1 MKKLA
6 LFLFAVAALTAVSC
20 SKEIPAEEPQA
31 PENPEVT
38 IPDDP
43 TDWSAYDADKFL
55 VSFTGSLEQ
64 TKADVD
70 FSTGIPSWAADDLVL
85 VYVAESG
92 ASGKYKFNASES
104 KFYPVDAE
112 DIVAPT
118 AGQTVYVY
126 YPWSESLVP
135 DGATAAMTLPS
146 EFNGSSPAPMA
157 GTVTVGD
164 ALSGLT
170 VPFKNL
176 GALLHVTLTGSDMV
190 TAVEFSNSNVAL
202 AGAASISWEGG
213 VPVLST
219 SGSTCSVKASIAN
232 PSAGDVELCFLL
244 PPSSSA
250 MSDMSLKVIFGKTV
264 GEVSYEPYEIH
275 SRTSALSY
283 ARNDLRHLTLPVGF
297 FSGGDGSEEH
307 PYQISTKEDFMAI
320 AGAVS
325 DNTVGGPL
333 GFVAENGT
341 FFGSAGAHYV
351 QTANIDFEE
360 AELTPIGNDAAVF
373 SGVYDGDS
381 KLLSNYKISAST
393 TDADKVGAFGL
404 VKSGEVKN
412 VHVKGA
418 AVTSWQ
424 RSGILVGWMEAE
436 SKVTD
441 CLVEDSSIRAN
452 KGAIGGVIGYI
463 ISGGTVSGCSIKNV
477 SVAPYSDPEGN
488 NFGGVI
494 GYLAKSSGAINI
506 SDCHTDAAS
515 TIQNRLTYGQIGG
528 IVGGNAITTYS
539 DCTISDCTN
548 AASLSTD
555 GTGVASGSNPG
566 EKIGGI
572 VGMMTNGHVI
582 NCSNTGTLTSARG
595 IAGGI
600 AGVVSGGAVVEACW
614 SNATITGIFNQLG
627 AIVGSL
633 THGGVILCHGK
644 GFISGAQ
651 YVGGVVGMAKCSG
664 QNKRVLVHQCLSQAA
679 VESSFGGT
687 GACCGGFIGALR
699 SIKYTSN
706 STDYAEYAMVTHCVG
721 WKTTQTGK
729 VTVNNTATDA
739 CARVGAFTGYLN
751 SEVGAANSS
760 NNRCFI
766 ENCYTSLQDADLTW
780 VSTVTPTKTGGF
792 IGELVRGRLGNC
804 FYRISN
810 NYQAATT
817 KSNEKWIS
825 PALAPITEDFASTL
839 LSEGHLGVRTTAM
852 DIKNGSGITYIGSAW
867 TTNGKNGETLAFP
880 LPSDLVN
887 LGPEFYQ

>member
-92 ASGKYKFNASES
+92 ASGKYKFHSDDS

-112 DIVAPT
+112 DIVAPS

-307 PYQISTKEDFMAI
+307 PYQISTREDFMAI

-325 DNTVGGPL
+325 DNTVGGSL

-351 QTANIDFEE
+351 QTADIDFEE

-614 SNATITGIFNQLG
+614 SNGTVTGVFNCLA
-627 AIVGSL
+627 AIVGNL
-633 THGGVILCHGK
+633 THGAVVLCHGK
-644 GFISGAQ
+644 GNISGAA
-651 YVGGVVGMAKCSG
+651 YVGGIVGLAKCSAKD
-664 QNKRVLVHQCLSQAA
+664 KRVLVHQCLSQANVTA
-679 VESSFGGT
+679 STGT
-687 GACCGGFIGALR
+687 
-699 SIKYTSN
+699 SSN
-706 STDYAEYAMVTHCVG
+706 SGGVIGGLRGFKVDDTTAEYAMVTHCVG
-721 WKTTQTGK
+721 WKASVK
-729 VTVNNTATDA
+729 NTNETA
-739 CARVGAFTGYLN
+739 CNRFGAFVGYVA
-751 SEVGAANSS
+751 SELSGASS
-760 NNRCFI
+760 TNNRTFI
-766 ENCYTSLQDADLTW
+766 ENCYTALEDADLTW
-780 VSTVTPTKTGGF
+780 ASGVTPTKTGGF

-804 FYRISN
+804 FYRISDN
-810 NYQAATT
+810 TQAATT

-825 PALAPITEDFASTL
+825 PALAPITENFASTL
-839 LSEGHLGVRTTAM
+839 LSEGHLGVRTTQI
-852 DIKNGSGITYIGSAW
+852 DVKNNSGIKFVGSEW
-867 TTNGKNGETLAFP
+867 TMTGKNGETLSLP
-880 LPSDLVN
+880 LPSDLVA

>member
-6 LFLFAVAALTAVSC
+6 LTLLAVAAMTAVSC
-20 SKEIPAEEPQA
+20 NKEIPADEPQA
-31 PENPEVT
+31 PEEPEINV
-38 IPDDP
+38 PEDP

-55 VSFTGSLEQ
+55 VSFSGVLEQ
-64 TKADVD
+64 TKADID
-70 FSTGIPSWAADDLVL
+70 FSTGTPSWAADDLVL

-92 ASGKYKFNASES
+92 ASGQYKYNEADS
-104 KFYPVDAE
+104 KFYPVGASDL
-112 DIVAPT
+112 VAPT

-126 YPWSESLVP
+126 YPWSETLVP
-135 DGATAAMTLPS
+135 DGNTAAMTLPA
-146 EFNGSSPAPMA
+146 EFDGKSLAPMA

-164 ALSGLT
+164 ALSDLS

-176 GALLHVTLTGSDMV
+176 GAILHLTLKGSDTV
-190 TAVEFSNSNVAL
+190 TAVELSNSNVAL

-213 VPVLST
+213 IPKLTT
-219 SGSTCSVKASIAN
+219 SGSTLAVKAVKTADLTADGIEYS
-232 PSAGDVELCFLL
+232 FLL
-244 PPSSSA
+244 PPSTAA
-250 MSDMSLKVIFGKTV
+250 MSDMSLKIIFGKTV
-264 GEVSYEPYEIH
+264 GEVRYEPYQTH
-275 SRTSALSY
+275 SRTSALTY
-283 ARNDLRHLTLPVGF
+283 ARNDLLHLTFDAGF
-297 FSGGDGSEEH
+297 FGGGDGSEEH
-307 PYQISTKEDFMAI
+307 PYEIATAADFQAI
-320 AGAVS
+320 AAAVS
-325 DNTVGGPL
+325 DATPDGPF
-333 GFVAENGT
+333 GVVAENGT
-341 FFGSAGAHYV
+341 FFGSAGAHYI
-351 QTANIDFEE
+351 QTADIDFDE
-360 AELTPIGNDAAVF
+360 AELTPIGNEAAVF
-373 SGVYDGDS
+373 SGIYDGDN
-381 KLLSNYKISAST
+381 KLLSNYKITAST
-393 TDADKVGAFGL
+393 TEADKIGTFGL

-412 VHVKGA
+412 VHVIGA

-441 CLVEDSSIRAN
+441 CIVENSSIRAN

-477 SVAPYSDPEGN
+477 SVAPYSDAEGN

-494 GYLAKSSGAINI
+494 GYLAKSSGAISI

-515 TIQNRLTYGQIGG
+515 TVQNDNPTGGQVGG
-528 IVGGNAITTYS
+528 IVGGNAITTFA
-539 DCTISDCTN
+539 DCTISGCTN
-548 AASLSTD
+548 AASITTIAK
-555 GTGVASGSNPG
+555 GSGNPA

-572 VGMMTNGHVI
+572 VGTMANGHII
-582 NCSNTGTLTSARG
+582 NCSNTGTITSARG

-600 AGVVSGGAVVEACW
+600 AGIVSGGGVVEACW
-614 SNATITGIFNQLG
+614 SDATITGTFNQLG

-644 GFISGAQ
+644 GFISGYQ
-651 YVGGVVGMAKCSG
+651 YVGGVVGMAKCSA

-687 GACCGGFIGALR
+687 GACSGGFMGALR

-721 WKTTQTGK
+721 WKTTTTGK

-751 SEVGAANSS
+751 SEVGAANDT

-766 ENCYTSLQDADLTW
+766 ENCYTSLQDADLKW
-780 VSTVTPTKTGGF
+780 VSSVTPTKTGGF
-792 IGELVRGRLGNC
+792 IGELSRGRLGNC

-810 NYQAATT
+810 NYQSATT
-817 KSNEKWIS
+817 KSKERWIS
-825 PALAPITEDFASTL
+825 PALAPITDDFSTTL
-839 LSEGHLGVRTTAM
+839 LSDGYLGVRTTAM
-852 DIKNGSGITYIGSAW
+852 DIKNGSGITYVGSAW
-867 TTNGKNGETLAFP
+867 TLTGKNGETLAFP